1 MPIRFPKTLA
11 ILLLAAC
18 MGSLSAQTDGLIGEG
33 FASADG
39 VVKQGSKP
47 AKQKLDKVTRNFAKV
62 QSMYSLENSPEAG
75 PALES
80 IRNLISMAEDQLTAG
95 NNQAVLDLCAQI
107 DVRIG
112 DLNLKG
118 KQKSLDNPEAGDPG
132 KNDEAKKTRTEL
144 DLQRLNDR
152 FGTLSQRL
160 EAGRN
165 PCAAEVMD
173 RIRSLLARANQEIA
187 SDRLTA
193 SRALIDQAEALM
205 SELQR
210 LSQEASSSDK
220 QGSPINAHG
229 TCDDQQPSAQAALAR
244 ASEAHRRVLDRFTR
258 ITEQSKGSQ
267 DGQGGQA
274 GQVKARVQELL
285 DKAKEALAKGQAEAA
300 RELSVKAESLLPEL
314 HRGSAATGGDRL
326 SPAGWNRLKAKLER
340 ATEIVAASGNEK
352 AVRILEKSQDHF
364 ERAERNHAEG
374 QTGRAEVEVDIALK
388 LAAKAVDIARSSR

>member
-1 MPIRFPKTLA
+1 MPIRFLKTFA
-11 ILLLAAC
+11 ILLLAVGAASIC
-18 MGSLSAQTDGLIGEG
+18 AQTDGLIGEG

-39 VVKQGSKP
+39 MNRQGSQP
-47 AKQKLDKVTRNFAKV
+47 AKQKLQKVTHNFAKV

-80 IRNLISMAEDQLTAG
+80 IRNLISLAEDQLSAG

-118 KQKSLDNPEAGDPG
+118 KQKSLENLGAEDPG
-132 KNDEAKKTRTEL
+132 KNDEAKKTRTDL

-160 EAGRN
+160 EAGKN
-165 PCAAEVMD
+165 PCASEVVD

-187 SDRLTA
+187 LDRLEAT
-193 SRALIDQAEALM
+193 RALIDQAEALM
-205 SELQR
+205 SQLQR
-210 LSQEASSSDK
+210 LSQEAYNSDK
-220 QGSPINAHG
+220 QGSSLNALG
-229 TCDDQQPSAQAALAR
+229 TCEDQQPSAQAALAR

-258 ITEQSKGSQ
+258 MTEQSKGIQ
-267 DGQGGQA
+267 DGQA
-274 GQVKARVQELL
+274 GQAKARIQELL
-285 DKAKEALAKGQAEAA
+285 DKAKEALAKGQVEAA

-340 ATEIVAASGNEK
+340 ASEIVAASGNEK

-364 ERAERNHAEG
+364 DRAERNHAEG
-374 QTGRAEVEVDIALK
+374 QAGRAEVEVDIALK